1 VSHQA
6 RAPPAFETELDS
18 NMHKPNHHY
27 RRLRRAPFLVRLA
40 IGLLLVVGG
49 LFGFLPVLGFW
60 MVPIGL
66 LVILIDVPW
75 VRRRWVA
82 LRTWWKRYRARA

>member
-1 VSHQA
+1 
-6 RAPPAFETELDS
+6 
-18 NMHKPNHHY
+18 MHKPNHHY

-75 VRRRWVA
+75 VQRRWVA
-82 LRTWWKRYRARA
+82 LRNWWKHYRARA